1 MKVPSAATQRT
12 MRRIAHP
19 RRTRRADARGL
30 TVIDVIKA
38 EMRKRRM
45 TQQELAE
52 LAGVSEPCIFRFLA
66 GKSKPKY
73 ETVERVL
80 HCLGYELR
88 TRKKKEDYSC
98 KPEAGELVLS
108 LQTQRKLS

>member
-1 MKVPSAATQRT
+1 MHILVG
-12 MRRIAHP
+12 
-19 RRTRRADARGL
+19 TRRADARGL

-45 TQQELAE
+45 TQQELAQ

-88 TRKKKEDYSC
+88 ARK
-98 KPEAGELVLS
+98 
-108 LQTQRKLS
+108 RKRTIL

>member
-1 MKVPSAATQRT
+1 
-12 MRRIAHP
+12 
-19 RRTRRADARGL
+19 
-30 TVIDVIKA
+30 VIEFIKA

-52 LAGVSEPCIFRFLA
+52 LAGLSEPCIFRFMA

-80 HCLGYELR
+80 HSLGYELR
-88 TRKKKEDYSC
+88 TKK
-98 KPEAGELVLS
+98 
-108 LQTQRKLS
+108 RR

>member
-1 MKVPSAATQRT
+1 M
-12 MRRIAHP
+12 
-19 RRTRRADARGL
+19 
-30 TVIDVIKA
+30 VIDFIKA
-38 EMRKRRM
+38 EMRQRRM

-52 LAGVSEPCIFRFLA
+52 LTGLSEPCIFRFLA

-88 TRKKKEDYSC
+88 TRK
-98 KPEAGELVLS
+98 
-108 LQTQRKLS
+108 RKRTIM